1 MISLLMS
8 TALLLAA
15 GSGACKQAAPQLQS
29 QAKITC
35 TTAKQ
40 KALASVGG
48 KSLRVVSAELEK
60 EGGRLVY
67 SFDVARR
74 GHSGVEEIQIDARNG
89 EIVSAKHETAKDEAN
104 ERY

>member
-1 MISLLMS
+1 MISFLMS

-15 GSGACKQAAPQLQS
+15 GSGACKQAAPQLQR